1 MWRRVA
7 TSERGRVVPTLPA
20 GQSLRRI
27 SAPRTCPTSIDRDS
41 RRTSSPGS
49 GAGLGSCPR
58 CRPATLPAPWRTT
71 SQMALLIVRGLAPGR
86 PVPSPVYLDANVL
99 VSYFVRRTN
108 SPAAV
113 QAIAELLA
121 QGVQTILSPLTISEF
136 WWAIFDALYNHD
148 RQSRG
153 EPPQRLTPGEY
164 RRHRAE
170 LHGRYRDQIALIR
183 QQLQS
188 WPGLRGV
195 AFRPSGFRDWLATMD
210 DCVDR
215 SD

>member
-1 MWRRVA
+1 
-7 TSERGRVVPTLPA
+7 
-20 GQSLRRI
+20 
-27 SAPRTCPTSIDRDS
+27 
-41 RRTSSPGS
+41 
-49 GAGLGSCPR
+49 
-58 CRPATLPAPWRTT
+58 
-71 SQMALLIVRGLAPGR
+71 MALLIVRGLAPGR

-108 SPAAV
+108 TPAAV

-188 WPGLRGV
+188 WPGLRSV
-195 AFRPSGFRDWLATMD
+195 AFRTSGFRYWLTTMD

-215 SD
+215 SDLLPSDAAHLALAARNARSFVTNDGGFARATASGTGRMLTVFIV

>member
-1 MWRRVA
+1 
-7 TSERGRVVPTLPA
+7 
-20 GQSLRRI
+20 
-27 SAPRTCPTSIDRDS
+27 
-41 RRTSSPGS
+41 
-49 GAGLGSCPR
+49 
-58 CRPATLPAPWRTT
+58 
-71 SQMALLIVRGLAPGR
+71 MALLIVRGLAPGR

-170 LHGRYRDQIALIR
+170 LHGRYRVARGEADAPDIDGRVYVRGKVPLGEFARVRIVGHTDYDLIAG
-183 QQLQS
+183 
-188 WPGLRGV
+188 P
-195 AFRPSGFRDWLATMD
+195 A
-210 DCVDR
+210 
-215 SD
+215 